1 MGFPLRRCYLFLV
14 ICAFFASN
22 ETNAQWILDPTIEQ
36 RIQKGIDFI
45 YNLEFEK
52 ADQEFDA
59 VVALRP
65 KHPVGY
71 FFRAM
76 TQWWRIL
83 SNFSDESKDD
93 RFHELL
99 DVVINMCDERLD
111 RNPKDITALF
121 FKGGAVGFR
130 GRLRANRGK
139 WLVAAKDGIVALPIV
154 QKAYELDPN
163 NYDVLLGIGIYNYY
177 AEIVPKDYPFV
188 KPFMIFFPKG
198 DKKKGIEQL
207 KLSAQNSKYART
219 EASYFL
225 LQSYFL
231 YEKDYFQAL
240 TIAQSLHARYPR
252 NPLFH
257 RYVGRCHV
265 SLGQWSDANRIFLEV
280 ERRYTAKQA
289 GYDAYDARE
298 AYYYLGKFHFIAGT
312 FDEALKNFVKCD
324 ELSRIVDKEG
334 PSGFMSMANLHIGM
348 IYDIQ
353 KKRQLAVNQYQ
364 KVLRMKQFENSHA
377 DARRYLSTPYTR

>member
-1 MGFPLRRCYLFLV
+1 MGFPLRRCCLFLV
-14 ICAFFASN
+14 ICVFFVSN
-22 ETNAQWILDPTIEQ
+22 ETNAQWILDPSIEQ
-36 RIQKGIDFI
+36 RIQKGVDHI

-65 KHPVGY
+65 GHPVGY

-83 SNFSDESKDD
+83 GNFSDESKDD
-93 RFHELL
+93 RFHDLL
-99 DVVINMCDERLD
+99 DVVINKCDERLD
-111 RNPKDITALF
+111 KNSKDITALF

-139 WLVAAKDGIVALPIV
+139 WLAAAKDGIVALPIV

-188 KPFMIFFPKG
+188 KPFMLFFPKG
-198 DKKKGIEQL
+198 DKKKGMEQL

-219 EASYFL
+219 EAAYFL

-231 YEKDYFQAL
+231 YEKDYFQAI

-257 RYVGRCHV
+257 RYVGRCYV
-265 SLGQWSDANRIFLEV
+265 SLGQWSDAYRIFLEV
-280 ERRYTAKQA
+280 ERRYTAKQT

-312 FDEALKNFVKCD
+312 FDEALKNFMKCD
-324 ELSRIVDKEG
+324 ELSRTVDTEG
-334 PSGFMSMANLHIGM
+334 PSGFMSMANLQIGM